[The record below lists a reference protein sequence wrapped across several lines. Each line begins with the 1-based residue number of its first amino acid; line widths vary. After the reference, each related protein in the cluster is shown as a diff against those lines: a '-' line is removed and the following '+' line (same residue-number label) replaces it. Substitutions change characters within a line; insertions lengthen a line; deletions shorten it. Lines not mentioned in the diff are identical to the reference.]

1 MAVTTQDA
9 AGYYVWEVAG
19 KPVVVHLHL
28 DVVDHLLAV
37 VLRGLGALPKRGAEV
52 GGLLLG
58 SIERASEPGDIS
70 IVRIEDFEPVECE
83 YIRGPSY
90 LFTDADRP
98 VFEAACERWKRSDGR
113 AACAVG
119 FYRSHTRDGL
129 TLAPEDL
136 ELLDKHFPSLEN
148 IALLVKPFRTK
159 LSTAG
164 FFFREAG
171 AFPQKTPLEFP
182 FRRSDLAGEET
193 AQASVT
199 QAHSNGAAGPPIPAP
214 RTSTALAPVWTSA
227 PAFAEKAPPAPKAR
241 LRNAL
246 WIPLSFVF
254 LLVGL
259 ALGLMLTS
267 GRGLGVAR
275 ERPADPSLGLSV
287 TASDQNISV
296 KWDRQAVAIRRA
308 QRGVIEIV
316 DGGET
321 VSRALDAIELQNG
334 SLIYRNA
341 SDSVKFR
348 LTVYPGPRVSV
359 TETAEWHR

>member
-1 MAVTTQDA
+1 MAVKTQDA

-58 SIERASEPGDIS
+58 TIEHDDQPGGVL
-70 IVRIEDFEPVECE
+70 IVRVEDFEPVECE
-83 YIRGPSY
+83 YTRGPSY
-90 LFTDADRP
+90 LFTDADRGT
-98 VFEAACERWKRSDGR
+98 FESACDRWR
-113 AACAVG
+113 AGDQRPAYAVG
-119 FYRSHTRDGL
+119 FYRSHTRDGMSL
-129 TLAPEDL
+129 TPEDL
-136 ELLDKHFPSLEN
+136 ELVDKHFPLPGN
-148 IALLVKPFRTK
+148 IVLLVKPFRTK
-159 LSTAG
+159 LSMAG
-164 FFFREAG
+164 FLFREAG

-193 AQASVT
+193 LPPSE
-199 QAHSNGAAGPPIPAP
+199 NGLGPPPQEI
-214 RTSTALAPVWTSA
+214 LAPIAFSEKPAAAA
-227 PAFAEKAPPAPKAR
+227 PAWQPGPAFEERPPQKSK

-259 ALGLMLTS
+259 ALGLALTS
-267 GRGLGVAR
+267 ARGLGVAR
-275 ERPADPSLGLSV
+275 GGIPDLSLGLSV
-287 TASDQNISV
+287 AQSDENIDV
-296 KWDRQAVAIRRA
+296 KWDRQAAAIRRA
-308 QRGVIEIV
+308 QRGTIEIE

-321 VSRALDAIELQNG
+321 VSRSLDAIELQNG

-341 SDSVKFR
+341 SNVVKFR
-348 LTVYPGPRVSV
+348 LIVYPSARVSV
-359 TETAEWHR
+359 TETAEWRR